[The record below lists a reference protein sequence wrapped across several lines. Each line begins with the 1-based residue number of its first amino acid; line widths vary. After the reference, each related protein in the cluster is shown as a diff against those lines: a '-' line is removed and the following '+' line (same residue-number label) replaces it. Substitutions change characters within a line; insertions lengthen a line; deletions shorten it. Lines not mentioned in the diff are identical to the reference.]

1 MNTKHYN
8 GAKKH
13 SEPDD
18 RKSLIEN
25 RCRSISLRRKKTT
38 EDSEV
43 QKERWL
49 EASEDKNE
57 FNIVLR
63 FNDTLANAGCD
74 IFKADVKRSFSIG
87 DWVCDWVGCIVSGD
101 LAPGSMV
108 AFVDEQPLSPRR
120 D

>member
-1 MNTKHYN
+1 M
-8 GAKKH
+8 
-13 SEPDD
+13 
-18 RKSLIEN
+18 
-25 RCRSISLRRKKTT
+25 
-38 EDSEV
+38 
-43 QKERWL
+43 
-49 EASEDKNE
+49 EASENKNE

-87 DWVCDWVGCIVSGD
+87 DWVGCIVSGD